1 MKIQSKRLNAFF
13 EEIQKFSF
21 ETKLEIGEKVVGPLL
36 IHPNLR
42 LKNYIIVVCKCAP
55 FASAVVKL
63 PYTIVLSS
71 KYIGERER
79 ERNRKYN
86 IYILT
91 ERERERKRK
100 TDKQRMPEK
109 LTKEDR

>member
-1 MKIQSKRLNAFF
+1 LNAFF

-63 PYTIVLSS
+63 PYPIVLSS
-71 KYIGERER
+71 KYIG